1 MPSRRLGYRLR
12 QRRRVEN
19 PDRPGG
25 KEGERDMSGVSRR
38 PANRLSDRTTRLVQ
52 AAVDPGRR
60 LEGEDLDTKL
70 PKEAELWQ
78 EVYAELIQF
87 ELKLL
92 ETLYDSL
99 ALMSNQAS
107 IQIRELDLALL
118 EAQQQR
124 YRDRLEFWRRRG
136 RELRP
141 LAVLR
146 DP

>member
-1 MPSRRLGYRLR
+1 
-12 QRRRVEN
+12 
-19 PDRPGG
+19 
-25 KEGERDMSGVSRR
+25 MSGVSRR

-60 LEGEDLDTKL
+60 LEGEDLDSKL
-70 PKEAELWQ
+70 PEEAELWQ